1 MSNIK
6 LIVDNR
12 EIKLTK
18 DDIKKIGIFIE
29 NQRFNRTR
37 LLGEYFFIDKAG
49 KVYQTT
55 DHYYIDDNSLYNVG
69 NYCTDGDFMR
79 NRAKQET
86 LNRLLWRFSMCNGWD
101 DKFLYDATAMK
112 FYIRNSC
119 FDSEYTIGSV
129 LTSYSQGIVYFKS
142 EEIARRAI
150 NEIIIP
156 FESGELFNGK

>member
-1 MSNIK
+1 
-6 LIVDNR
+6 
-12 EIKLTK
+12 
-18 DDIKKIGIFIE
+18 
-29 NQRFNRTR
+29 
-37 LLGEYFFIDKAG
+37 
-49 KVYQTT
+49 
-55 DHYYIDDNSLYNVG
+55 
-69 NYCTDGDFMR
+69 
-79 NRAKQET
+79 
-86 LNRLLWRFSMCNGWD
+86 MCNGWD